1 MGTRHN
7 LRMVFILGSLFMVL
21 LIILYWDDIGG
32 FNLYPLQEPR
42 HESPPNNLRLQ
53 ITTRPSGTLSTS
65 NAQKSIPT
73 TASTKTMVSEDNGG
87 TVEAQEE
94 DGDLAAKDLVVE
106 QEARK
111 KMITDVCSGNDNL
124 EFPGRTRTF
133 EQIPNRE
140 LDHLIVDDTHQ
151 IIYCYVPKVTLPCV
165 HRVYIYK
172 EIFIFPLFGPF
183 ALL

>member
-1 MGTRHN
+1 MGTWHN
-7 LRMVFILGSLFMVL
+7 LRVAFILGSLFMVL

-32 FNLYPLQEPR
+32 FNLYPLQDPR
-42 HESPPNNLRLQ
+42 HESPPNNLHLP
-53 ITTRPSGTLSTS
+53 TTRPSGTLSTG

-73 TASTKTMVSEDNGG
+73 TASTKTLVSEDNGG
-87 TVEAQEE
+87 TVEAREE
-94 DGDLAAKDLVVE
+94 DGDLAAEDLVVV

-111 KMITDVCSGNDNL
+111 KMITDVCSGNDHL

-151 IIYCYVPKVTLPCV
+151 IIYCYVPKVTLHCM
-165 HRVYIYK
+165 HRVYISK
-172 EIFIFPLFGPF
+172 KTFLFPLFGPF
-183 ALL
+183 SLL